1 MAWGQAVPTSSAAVA
16 VNLRSYCIV
25 FAFTPEAGDKWT
37 EVATVSGAFTAE
49 TKDAE
54 IEGAIELIQTG
65 FDNAEIITIIVAPE
79 GKTFLDGPAAIRA
92 VIH

>member
-1 MAWGQAVPTSSAAVA
+1 MFT
-16 VNLRSYCIV
+16 
-25 FAFTPEAGDKWT
+25 FTPEAGDKWV
-37 EVATVSGAFTAE
+37 EAATVSGVFTDE

-54 IEGAIELIQTG
+54 IDGAVELIQTG
-65 FDNAEIITIIVAPE
+65 FDNAEIIAVIVAPV